1 MVFFPG
7 EVGGTFVWFCLPT
20 PLVQVWGGGGGGC
33 LENPGVFQN
42 GVEKIESII
51 RFSNPDVEISL
62 PMYSIETTLLSRAQL
77 FERRLALTR
86 GKILTRVPV
95 SLHQKDSLG

>member
-20 PLVQVWGGGGGGC
+20 PLVQVGGGC
-33 LENPGVFQN
+33 LESPGVFQN

-51 RFSNPDVEISL
+51 RFSNPDVDIFANVFNRNN
-62 PMYSIETTLLSRAQL
+62 ITLQ
-77 FERRLALTR
+77 
-86 GKILTRVPV
+86 GPV
-95 SLHQKDSLG
+95 V

>member
-20 PLVQVWGGGGGGC
+20 PLVQVGWVGGGGC
-33 LENPGVFQN
+33 LESPGVFQN

-51 RFSNPDVEISL
+51 RFSNPDVDIFANVFNRSN
-62 PMYSIETTLLSRAQL
+62 ITLQ
-77 FERRLALTR
+77 
-86 GKILTRVPV
+86 GPV
-95 SLHQKDSLG
+95 V

>member
-1 MVFFPG
+1 MKELDHSPYGVIPNS
-7 EVGGTFVWFCLPT
+7 TSTLA
-20 PLVQVWGGGGGGC
+20 LISMLQSS
-33 LENPGVFQN
+33 GVFPN

-51 RFSNPDVEISL
+51 RFSNPDVDIFVNVSNV
-62 PMYSIETTLLSRAQL
+62 IETTLLSRAQL

-86 GKILTRVPV
+86 GKILTRVSF

>member
-20 PLVQVWGGGGGGC
+20 PLVQVGGGGC
-33 LENPGVFQN
+33 LESPRVFQN

-51 RFSNPDVEISL
+51 RFSNPDVDIFANVFNRNN
-62 PMYSIETTLLSRAQL
+62 ITLQ
-77 FERRLALTR
+77 
-86 GKILTRVPV
+86 GPV
-95 SLHQKDSLG
+95 V

>member
-20 PLVQVWGGGGGGC
+20 PLVQVGGGGGGVGC
-33 LENPGVFQN
+33 LESPGVFQN

-51 RFSNPDVEISL
+51 RFSNPDVDIFANVFNRNN
-62 PMYSIETTLLSRAQL
+62 ITLQ
-77 FERRLALTR
+77 
-86 GKILTRVPV
+86 GPV
-95 SLHQKDSLG
+95 V

>member
-33 LENPGVFQN
+33 LESPGVFQN

-51 RFSNPDVEISL
+51 RFSNPDVDIFANVFNRNN
-62 PMYSIETTLLSRAQL
+62 ITLQ
-77 FERRLALTR
+77 
-86 GKILTRVPV
+86 GPV
-95 SLHQKDSLG
+95 V

>member
-1 MVFFPG
+1 MVLFTDASRSG
-7 EVGGTFVWFCLPT
+7 
-20 PLVQVWGGGGGGC
+20 WGGGGGVGC
-33 LENPGVFQN
+33 LESPGVFQN

-51 RFSNPDVEISL
+51 RFSNPDVDIFVNVSNI
-62 PMYSIETTLLSRAQL
+62 IETTLLCRAQL

-86 GKILTRVPV
+86 GKILTRVSF